1 MGPSPAQSDAAGG
14 VEGTKIADHEALPRY
29 FAGID
34 VAKAHLDVATLP
46 RTAARRIAYTK
57 AGLAD
62 LVTALGKVHP
72 ALIVMEASGGY
83 ERLCA
88 DVLAEAGFAV
98 AVINP
103 RQVRAFA
110 RSTGRLAKTDRIDAA
125 MLALY
130 GERLAPTTR
139 HKADPKRAHLAALI
153 RRRHQL
159 ITMRT
164 AERQHLDPSLLDP
177 ALGPMIKAHLR
188 MIERHIAKLD
198 DQIAEAIK
206 SHPDWADIYSAV
218 QDIKGVGPGTA
229 STLIADMPEL
239 GTINRRQ
246 VAALAGLAPINRD
259 SGNSRGRRFTQGGR
273 ANVRT
278 MLYMAALSAIR
289 SNPQYAAAYKT
300 MRDAGKPAKLA
311 ITAMAR
317 KLLIVIN
324 AIARNIIANRELS
337 A

>member
-1 MGPSPAQSDAAGG
+1 MGPMTMITDQ
-14 VEGTKIADHEALPRY
+14 IALPQY
-29 FAGID
+29 FVGID

-46 RTAARRIAYTK
+46 ATTARRIAYTK
-57 AGLAD
+57 AGLGE
-62 LVTALGKVHP
+62 LVTTLGKLSP

-103 RQVRAFA
+103 RQARAFA
-110 RSTGRLAKTDRIDAA
+110 RSTGRLAKTDTIDAA

-130 GERLAPTTR
+130 GERLQPKTR
-139 HKADPKRAHLAALI
+139 HKADPKRAHLAALL

-159 ITMRT
+159 VTMRT
-164 AERQHLDPSLLDP
+164 SERQQLDPALLDP
-177 ALGPMIKAHLR
+177 AIKPMITAHIA
-188 MIERHIAKLD
+188 MIERHIVKLD
-198 DQIAEAIK
+198 TRIAQAIK
-206 SHPDWADIYSAV
+206 SHPDWADIYAGV
-218 QDIKGVGPGTA
+218 QEIKGVGPGTA
-229 STLIADMPEL
+229 STLIAAMPEL

-246 VAALAGLAPINRD
+246 IAALAGLAPINRD

-273 ANVRT
+273 GTVRT

-289 SNPQYAAAYKT
+289 SNAKYAGAYQA
-300 MRDAGKPAKLA
+300 MIANGKPPKLA

-317 KLLIVIN
+317 QLLIAIN
-324 AIARNIIANRELS
+324 AVARDIIGKRQICT
-337 A
+337 

>member
-1 MGPSPAQSDAAGG
+1 MGPM
-14 VEGTKIADHEALPRY
+14 TMIADQVALPQY
-29 FAGID
+29 YVGID
-34 VAKAHLDVATLP
+34 VAKAHLDIATLP
-46 RTAARRIAYTK
+46 HTAARQITYTK
-57 AGLAD
+57 TGLAD
-62 LVTALGKVHP
+62 LVASLGKLQP
-72 ALIVMEASGGY
+72 ALIVLEASGGY

-103 RQVRAFA
+103 RQARAFA
-110 RSTGRLAKTDRIDAA
+110 RSTGRLAKTDKIDAA

-130 GERLAPTTR
+130 GERLQPKIC
-139 HKADPKRAHLAALI
+139 HKADPKRAHLTALL

-159 ITMRT
+159 IVMRT
-164 AERQHLDPSLLDP
+164 SERQQLDPALLDP
-177 ALGPMIKAHLR
+177 ALKRMINDHIA

-198 DQIAEAIK
+198 SQIAEAIK
-206 SHPDWADIYSAV
+206 SHPDWADIYAGV
-218 QDIKGVGPGTA
+218 QEIKGVGPGTA
-229 STLIADMPEL
+229 STLIAAMPEL

-273 ANVRT
+273 SNVRT

-289 SNPQYAAAYKT
+289 SNTKYTSAYKT

-317 KLLIVIN
+317 QLLIAIN
-324 AIARNIIANRELS
+324 AIARDIIAKREIS

>member
-1 MGPSPAQSDAAGG
+1 M
-14 VEGTKIADHEALPRY
+14 TTLPDQTTLPQY
-29 FAGID
+29 FVGID

-46 RTAARRIAYTK
+46 NASTGTTARRIAYTK
-57 AGLAD
+57 AGLAE
-62 LVTALGKVHP
+62 LVVSLGKLQP

-88 DVLAEAGFAV
+88 DVLAEAGFAI

-103 RQVRAFA
+103 RQARAFA

-130 GERLAPTTR
+130 GERLRPGNR
-139 HKADPKRAHLAALI
+139 HKANPERTQLAALL

-159 ITMRT
+159 VTMRT
-164 AERQHLDPSLLDP
+164 SERQQLDPALLDP
-177 ALGPMIKAHLR
+177 ALKPMIAAHLR
-188 MIERHIAKLD
+188 LIERHIAKLD
-198 DQIAEAIK
+198 SQIAKAIK
-206 SHPDWADIYSAV
+206 SHPDWADIYTAV
-218 QDIKGVGPGTA
+218 QQIKGVGPGTA
-229 STLIADMPEL
+229 STLIAAMPEL

-259 SGNSRGRRFTQGGR
+259 SGTSRGRRFTQGGR
-273 ANVRT
+273 STVRT

-289 SNPQYAAAYKT
+289 SNTKYTTAYKA
-300 MRDAGKPAKLA
+300 MIAAGKPAKLA

-317 KLLIVIN
+317 QLLIAIN
-324 AIARNIIANRELS
+324 AIARDIIKKRELP

>member
-1 MGPSPAQSDAAGG
+1 MTMIPDLN
-14 VEGTKIADHEALPRY
+14 TLPQH
-29 FAGID
+29 FVGID

-46 RTAARRIAYTK
+46 ATSARRIAYTK
-57 AGLAD
+57 AGLGE
-62 LVTALGKVHP
+62 LVTALEKLAPV
-72 ALIVMEASGGY
+72 LIVLEASGGY

-103 RQVRAFA
+103 RQARAFA
-110 RSTGRLAKTDRIDAA
+110 RSTGRLAKTDQIDAA

-130 GERLAPTTR
+130 GERLQPKTR
-139 HKADPKRAHLAALI
+139 HKADPKRAHLAALL
-153 RRRHQL
+153 RRRYQL
-159 ITMRT
+159 VTMRT
-164 AERQHLDPSLLDP
+164 SERQQLDPALLDP
-177 ALGPMIKAHLR
+177 ALRPMITAHLR
-188 MIERHIAKLD
+188 LIERHMAKLD
-198 DQIAEAIK
+198 GQIAQTIK
-206 SHPDWADIYSAV
+206 SHPDWADIYAGV
-218 QDIKGVGPGTA
+218 QEIKGVGPGTA
-229 STLIADMPEL
+229 STLIAAMPEL

-273 ANVRT
+273 STVRT

-289 SNPQYAAAYKT
+289 SNTKYTSAYKT

-311 ITAMAR
+311 IIAMAR
-317 KLLIVIN
+317 QLLIALN
-324 AIARNIIANRELS
+324 AIARDIIAKRELS